1 MSVSR
6 TRFHSTVM
14 SVQRF
19 LKKSRRARFVT
30 VSEIVR
36 HRAVKSAALPKL
48 RCANADAAAVAQ
60 LVNLIEQI
68 HDIET
73 NFDRLSSTQRN
84 STFHSQVQ
92 SFVGMILLR
101 VGKAAPQSIPIKCV
115 GGKTPVV
122 PAIGDP
128 GRVGEALIVIE
139 EDPVIAN

>member
-19 LKKSRRARFVT
+19 LKKSRRAVCNS
-30 VSEIVR
+30 SEIVR

-73 NFDRLSSTQRN
+73 NFDRLSSTKRN
-84 STFHSQVQ
+84 SAFHSEVQ

-101 VGKAAPQSIPIKCV
+101 VGKAAPQSIPIKRV

-128 GRVGEALIVIE
+128 GRAGEALIVIE
-139 EDPVIAN
+139 E